1 MPSISRYATY
11 PARTINY
18 DTYRGYA
25 CDSVTLVL
33 NDKTLLRVIACE
45 SGNVWVS
52 IYEDK
57 EEADTIREKQGY
69 EKLTPERWIKFVKL
83 RVDKTTLFLLMSLSK
98 IIEELKDEILHKY

>member
-1 MPSISRYATY
+1 MPSVSRYATY
-11 PARTINY
+11 PARVINY

-33 NDKTLLRVIACE
+33 NDKTLLNVVACE
-45 SGNVWVS
+45 SGNVWIS

-57 EEADTIREKQGY
+57 KEADIIREKQGY
-69 EKLTPERWIKFVKL
+69 EKLTPERWIRFVRL
-83 RVDKTTLFLLMSLSK
+83 RVDKTTLFLFKNLSD